1 MSARLIIAALCL
13 SGMVAVGAPSLSAL
27 VSKPAEAHTEHV
39 FAAGEPG
46 DPRKAS
52 RTIEIG
58 MAEGPG
64 SMTYSLDSI
73 AVRRGEQ
80 IRFVLR
86 NTGDLAHEFLL
97 DSMENNAKHK
107 SEMEQHPEMAHDEV
121 NGKRLEPKTS
131 SEIVWRF
138 TNTGKFEFACLI
150 PGHYEAGMKGIIVVK

>member
-1 MSARLIIAALCL
+1 
-13 SGMVAVGAPSLSAL
+13 
-27 VSKPAEAHTEHV
+27 
-39 FAAGEPG
+39 
-46 DPRKAS
+46 
-52 RTIEIG
+52 

-64 SMTYSLDSI
+64 SMSYSLDSI

-107 SEMEQHPEMAHDEV
+107 SEMEQHPEMAHDEA

-138 TNTGKFEFACLI
+138 TKAGEFEFACLI
-150 PGHYEAGMKGIIVVK
+150 PGHYEAGMKGIIAVK